1 VIFSGTWDF
10 AVVTENG
17 TGTPTVVLKQE
28 GTKVSGTYESGRMG
42 VRALKGTIAG
52 DSISFALEGGDS
64 PVTLVF
70 RGAIRSATELTE
82 CGGVRRDGGGRH
94 LHRDAPPRS
103 RKRFDGRAHVL
114 DAAPILLRL
123 PAEVVDEVHE
133 GDTAPRLAKSTDP
146 EIGGDPLP
154 E

>member
-1 VIFSGTWDF
+1 MSLRPLRTILAIALLVPCAAGAQGTTPSAPRDLSGTWDF

-52 DSISFALEGGDS
+52 DSISFALEGGES

-70 RGAIRSATELTE
+70 RGAIRSATELT
-82 CGGVRRDGGGRH
+82 GVVEFVGMGGGATFTGTR
-94 LHRDAPPRS
+94 RRVP
-103 RKRFDGRAHVL
+103 
-114 DAAPILLRL
+114 
-123 PAEVVDEVHE
+123 
-133 GDTAPRLAKSTDP
+133 
-146 EIGGDPLP
+146 
-154 E
+154 